1 MPIPINM
8 STMSANHMA
17 VERLAGNNQLTEAEK
32 IGEVSRHFESILL
45 RQFLGKALQPMFGG
59 GGMGGDGMN
68 AATKGIY
75 QDMITQTLADT
86 ISKTGEFG
94 LAQAFHTQ
102 LMPRN
107 LQAQEAAAA
116 AAKLTEEKAK

>member
-1 MPIPINM
+1 MPIPIHM

-17 VERLAGNNQLTEAEK
+17 VERLAGNNKLTEAEK
-32 IGEVSRHFESILL
+32 IGEVSRHFEAILL

-75 QDMITQTLADT
+75 QDMITKTLADT
-86 ISKTGEFG
+86 ISRTGEFG
-94 LAQAFHTQ
+94 LAQAFRTQ
-102 LMPRN
+102 LMPRS
-107 LQAQEAAAA
+107 LQAQEAATA
-116 AAKLTEEKAK
+116 AAKLAEEKAK

>member
-1 MPIPINM
+1 
-8 STMSANHMA
+8 MA

-32 IGEVSRHFESILL
+32 IGEVSRHFEAILL
-45 RQFLGKALQPMFGG
+45 RQFLGKALQPMFGS

-107 LQAQEAAAA
+107 LQSQEAAAA

>member
-1 MPIPINM
+1 MAIPIQM
-8 STMSANHMA
+8 TTMSANHMA

-32 IGEVSRHFESILL
+32 IGEVSRHFEAILL

-59 GGMGGDGMN
+59 GAMGDGMN

-86 ISKTGEFG
+86 ISRTGEFG
-94 LAQAFHTQ
+94 LAQAFRTQ
-102 LMPRN
+102 LMPRDVR
-107 LQAQEAAAA
+107 AQEAAAA
-116 AAKLTEEKAK
+116 AAKLTEDKGNE

>member
-1 MPIPINM
+1 
-8 STMSANHMA
+8 MSANHMA

-45 RQFLGKALQPMFGG
+45 RQFLGKALQPMFGS

>member
-1 MPIPINM
+1 MPIPIHM

-32 IGEVSRHFESILL
+32 IGEVSRHFEAILL

-59 GGMGGDGMN
+59 GAMGGEMN

-75 QDMITQTLADT
+75 QDMITKTLAET
-86 ISKTGEFG
+86 ISNTGEFG
-94 LAQAFHTQ
+94 LAQAFRTQ
-102 LMPRN
+102 LMPRS
-107 LQAQEAAAA
+107 LAAQEAAAA
-116 AAKLTEEKAK
+116 AAKLAEEKVK